1 MYIRFV
7 TLIND
12 EDSKKKQGLFMAT
25 RELRDAGELD
35 RYELETANKIFEW
48 FNENV
53 AAPSFLKEDGYNR
66 CISWFKPDAKEALEK
81 MWELYHLL
89 QSKGVAVEVL
99 KSDDIGEIHYDDRHQ
114 IIAQP
119 HRYNR
124 KRHY

>member
-1 MYIRFV
+1 MYKRFV
-7 TLIND
+7 TLKND
-12 EDSKKKQGLFMAT
+12 EDSRKKQGLFMAT
-25 RELRDAGELD
+25 RELRDEGELD
-35 RYELETANKIFEW
+35 RYELETANQIFEW

-53 AAPSFLKEDGYNR
+53 DVPSFQKKDGCNR
-66 CISWFKPDAKEALEK
+66 CISWFKPEAKEALEK

-99 KSDDIGEIHYDDRHQ
+99 KSDDVGEIHYKDKHQ

-119 HRYNR
+119 YRHNR